1 MCHHHYPCSLLPYI
15 AFPFQDQNTFTK
27 AIHTMRLALQMWCLM
42 RPPPMMIMP
51 VFAAFIAIVFRR
63 RRSGIKK
70 VINHF
75 SEVEIEIRKKTELQ
89 FRKFL
94 VKVSSLNLALGR
106 KKSISKRQHA
116 NKPTTT

>member
-1 MCHHHYPCSLLPYI
+1 
-15 AFPFQDQNTFTK
+15 
-27 AIHTMRLALQMWCLM
+27 MWCLM

-70 VINHF
+70 VD
-75 SEVEIEIRKKTELQ
+75 VEIRKKTELQ

-106 KKSISKRQHA
+106 KKMYL
-116 NKPTTT
+116 